1 MTVFDET
8 ACLGNHR
15 HALCP
20 EGIEFCKWSRLMVS
34 LLVCSREE
42 LFLFSDDIILELAH
56 GVKSH
61 SGRFAEC
68 IGSLDD
74 GLVWIALE
82 RTAILVEE

>member
-1 MTVFDET
+1 M
-8 ACLGNHR
+8 
-15 HALCP
+15 
-20 EGIEFCKWSRLMVS
+20 IS
-34 LLVCSREE
+34 LLVCSREK

-56 GVKSH
+56 GVECH